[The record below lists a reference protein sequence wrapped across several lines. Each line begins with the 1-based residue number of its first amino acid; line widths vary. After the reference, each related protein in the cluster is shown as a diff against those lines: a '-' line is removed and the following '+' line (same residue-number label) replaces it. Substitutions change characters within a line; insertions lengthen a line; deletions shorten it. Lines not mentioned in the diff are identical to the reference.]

1 MKKYKKTIS
10 SKIRSWVAKYG
21 GELDYEA
28 FDSLM
33 KILESKLALADKP
46 KKSINIL
53 SDRNVDKLKECK
65 HKWLY
70 DGGLRMRCR
79 NCGIYVDYNATPT
92 PLKSEPKEECKHKW
106 LYELKDWEDF
116 TLDELEG
123 EIVAIIRHWKKLN
136 NEIR

>member
-1 MKKYKKTIS
+1 MKRYKFSRNKVEWDIGTI
-10 SKIRSWVAKYG
+10 IRCLPTYEKD
-21 GELDYEA
+21 ELETR
-28 FDSLM
+28 
-33 KILESKLALADKP
+33 LEMLRDEVIALADKP

-53 SDRNVDKLKECK
+53 SDRNVDK
-65 HKWLY
+65 
-70 DGGLRMRCR
+70 
-79 NCGIYVDYNATPT
+79 
-92 PLKSEPKEECKHKW
+92 PKECKHKW